1 LKFIED
7 DELAILIFSIP
18 YYYRTGIGYIQV
30 ALYMR
35 PGLSRATDSIMIN
48 VSSISTHTY
57 GALTAALPATG
68 LTVRAEST
76 TSI

>member
-35 PGLSRATDSIMIN
+35 PGLSRATDSIVIN
-48 VSSISTHTY
+48 VSGIST
-57 GALTAALPATG
+57 
-68 LTVRAEST
+68 
-76 TSI
+76 